1 MLVETPGLA
10 ETLVEFETTP
20 QDLSDA
26 DRLRLL
32 AFQQSFFETWELGW
46 HYHQDGILNEDSWI
60 EWDRWFISEA
70 RRQPVSAWKDTRN
83 LEAGAAMLDVGCG
96 NGVPISLARVNDG
109 FELYGIDAS
118 PTLAAGF
125 RQRLPAVP
133 VECETVEE
141 SAFFGRTFDGV
152 VALGVLFLMPAERQR
167 EVIGKIAGS
176 LSPGG
181 RFLFSSPRE
190 PCTWPDSHTR
200 RMSISLGH
208 PTYESILSEF
218 GLSLVA
224 EYDDGGDN
232 HYFSAILSENAERV
246 PGLPGTGS

>member
-1 MLVETPGLA
+1 VVRSVAKDIADGHQSEEGDAVLEAAVAICTMSSREADTALYERLQDSNRMLVETPGLA

-60 EWDRWFISEA
+60 EWDRWLISEA

-83 LEAGAAMLDVGCG
+83 LEAGAAILDVGCG

-181 RFLFSSPRE
+181 RFLFSSPR
-190 PCTWPDSHTR
+190 
-200 RMSISLGH
+200 
-208 PTYESILSEF
+208 
-218 GLSLVA
+218 
-224 EYDDGGDN
+224 
-232 HYFSAILSENAERV
+232 
-246 PGLPGTGS
+246 